1 MNFQLKHLRLLLFPV
16 AVLYAIIVSI
26 RNFLFD
32 KRILPVQEY
41 KIPVILVGNITVG
54 GTGKTPLTEWIIR
67 LFKDDYHVALLSRG
81 YKRKTKGA
89 LLAERNSTAD
99 DIGDEPKQIKDKF
112 ESVTVAVAEKRVEG
126 FDKLLAMDNY
136 PDIVVM
142 DDAYQHRYVKAGLSF
157 LVMDYNRPLWKDFM
171 LPAGDLRE
179 PASGKKRADIIL
191 VSKCP
196 FNLSMTEQSNII
208 KRLKV
213 KTDQSVYFSTIGYQQ
228 PISLFC
234 KDIFISTEELIS
246 YKILLVTGIAN
257 PLPMQNY
264 LQTKV
269 KAMES
274 IRFPDHYDFVAEDI
288 INIEKRF
295 NSLGEGKKIILTTE
309 KDAVRLS
316 LLISKDEL
324 LASCICYIPI
334 EIEILNGEQKKLRKK
349 ITTYVRQI
357 KGDC

>member
-1 MNFQLKHLRLLLFPV
+1 MNFQLKSLRLFLFPF
-16 AVLYAIIVSI
+16 AILYGLIVII

-32 KRILPVQEY
+32 HGILQVKEY
-41 KIPVILVGNITVG
+41 DIPVIMIGNITVG
-54 GTGKTPLTEWIIR
+54 GTGKTPLTEWIIK
-67 LFKDDYHVALLSRG
+67 LFKNEFHVALLSRG

-89 LLAERNSTAD
+89 LLADEYSTTD

-112 ESVTVAVAEKRVEG
+112 NKVTIAVAEKRVEG
-126 FDKLLAMDNY
+126 FEKLLTLENV

-142 DDAYQHRYVKAGLSF
+142 DDAYQHRYVKAGLSI

-179 PASGKKRADIIL
+179 PAFGKKRADIIL

-196 FNLSMTEQSNII
+196 LTLNNIEQSNII
-208 KRLKV
+208 KKLKI
-213 KTDQSVYFSTIGYQQ
+213 KTDQSVYFSSIGYQQ

-234 KDIFISTEELIS
+234 KDVFISTEELIS

-257 PLPMQNY
+257 PAPLQEY
-264 LQTKV
+264 LNTKV
-269 KAMES
+269 KGMDF
-274 IRFPDHYDFVAEDI
+274 IQYPDHYNFVAEDI
-288 INIEKRF
+288 MNINRRF
-295 NSLGEGKKIILTTE
+295 NSLGDGKKIILTTE
-309 KDAVRLS
+309 KDAVRLVD
-316 LLISKDEL
+316 LLNKDETI
-324 LASCICYIPI
+324 ASSIFYLPI
-334 EIEILNGEQKKLRKK
+334 EIKILNGEQKKLREK